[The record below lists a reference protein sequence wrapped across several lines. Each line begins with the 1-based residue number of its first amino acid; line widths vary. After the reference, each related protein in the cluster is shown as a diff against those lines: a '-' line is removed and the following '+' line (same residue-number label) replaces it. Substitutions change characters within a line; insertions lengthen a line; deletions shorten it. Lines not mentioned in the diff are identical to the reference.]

1 MWSSTGRFLVADKL
15 FDEFIRNVRK
25 RTKRSLF
32 KALFSKMELI
42 SVGENSLK
50 LKVKDKVAKNLII
63 KHHLGLLREVAE
75 KTYGRKLQVE
85 LISSEELNQP
95 QQLELDLF
103 KTKGEERRETFKS
116 NLNPKYTFENFVVG
130 ASNQFAHAAAL
141 AVAENPGRAYN
152 PLFIYGGVGLG
163 KTHLMQA
170 IGNFILR
177 NNPGKKV
184 VYLTT
189 ETFMNQLIESLK
201 SDNIQEFKE
210 RYRNVDVLLI
220 DDIQFIGGKERTQI
234 EFFHTFNALYDAGKQ
249 VVITSDRPPK
259 DIPTLTERLRSRFE
273 WGLIADIQPPD
284 FETRVAILKRKAEEE
299 GIEVSDKV
307 IKLIASIIKSNIRQL
322 EGALIKLKAKSNL
335 EGKPINEKL
344 VRELFSEERSSE
356 DREKALREVSL
367 NTIKKLVGKELKVDV
382 ELLEGPSR
390 KKNIAF
396 ARQIAMYL
404 SKKVGNYPY
413 TQIASAFNRDD
424 HTTVIHAVR
433 KVEEMIN
440 SDESVKRL
448 VNNLEL
454 RIREAIERRLQVIHS
469 TVDNYVD
476 NYVDNKIDVDNSN
489 VS

>member
-1 MWSSTGRFLVADKL
+1 VVNNFFEEFL
-15 FDEFIRNVRK
+15 RNIKK
-25 RTKRSLF
+25 RAKQSLF
-32 KALFSKMELI
+32 KTLFSKLELI
-42 SVGENSLK
+42 DINENTLR

-75 KTYGRKLQVE
+75 KTYGRKLEVE

-103 KTKGEERRETFKS
+103 KTKVEERRETFKS

-189 ETFMNQLIESLK
+189 ETFMNQLIEALK

-210 RYRNVDVLLI
+210 KYRNIDVLLI

-299 GIEVSDKV
+299 EIEVSDRV
-307 IKLIASIIKSNIRQL
+307 IKLIASIVKSNIRQL

-344 VRELFSEERSSE
+344 VRELFSEEKSSE
-356 DREKALREVSL
+356 RMEKELKEASL
-367 NTIKKLVGKELKVDV
+367 NIIKRIVGKELKVDL

-390 KKNIAF
+390 KKNVAF

-433 KVEEMIN
+433 KVEEMVN
-440 SDESVKRL
+440 SDDSVKQL

-454 RIREAIERRLQVIHS
+454 RVREAVERASQVIHT

-476 NYVDNKIDVDNSN
+476 NYVDNPINVDNSDGRQQ
-489 VS
+489 SYPH

>member
-1 MWSSTGRFLVADKL
+1 MVNNFFEEFL
-15 FDEFIRNVRK
+15 RNIKK
-25 RTKRSLF
+25 RAKQSLF
-32 KALFSKMELI
+32 KTLFSKLELI
-42 SVGENSLK
+42 DINENTLR

-75 KTYGRKLQVE
+75 KTYGRKLEVE

-103 KTKGEERRETFKS
+103 KTKVEERRETFKS

-189 ETFMNQLIESLK
+189 ETFMNQLIEALK

-210 RYRNVDVLLI
+210 KYRNIDVLLI

-299 GIEVSDKV
+299 EIEVSDRV
-307 IKLIASIIKSNIRQL
+307 IKLIASIVKSNIRQL

-344 VRELFSEERSSE
+344 VRELFSEEKSSE
-356 DREKALREVSL
+356 RMEKELKEASL
-367 NTIKKLVGKELKVDV
+367 NIIKRIVGKELKVDL

-390 KKNIAF
+390 KKNVAF

-433 KVEEMIN
+433 KVEEMVN
-440 SDESVKRL
+440 SDDSVKQL

-454 RIREAIERRLQVIHS
+454 RVREAVERASQVIHT

-476 NYVDNKIDVDNSN
+476 NYVDNPINVDNSDGRQQ
-489 VS
+489 SYPH